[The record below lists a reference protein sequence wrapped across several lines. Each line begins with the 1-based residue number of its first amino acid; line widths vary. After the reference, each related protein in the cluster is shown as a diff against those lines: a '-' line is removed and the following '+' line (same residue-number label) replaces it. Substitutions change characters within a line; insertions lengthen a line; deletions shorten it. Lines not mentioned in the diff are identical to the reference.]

1 MVSYDGFATIRD
13 AADRASARPENSG
26 VSLGDRADRTK
37 ARILVIDDDASVC
50 DSMVDALAGEGY
62 ECMGAEN
69 GSLGLARVA
78 DTRPHLIILDILLPK
93 LSGFELVATLRSDP
107 ATRLIPVV
115 IVTALA
121 DRPSYRRMMELGAED
136 YLTKP
141 FTIDELLGAVET
153 QLRKQAWR
161 DVGRLRGREGKVL
174 AFAGWR
180 FDVARRRLFT
190 ASGGDCRLTISE
202 ACLLRALL
210 DNPKRVLVRHEIME
224 HLARSLSSPS
234 DRSVDVLVARL
245 RRKIEADPKRPKI
258 IETVRGVGYV
268 LNARVKSVGSGT
280 RGKK

>member
-1 MVSYDGFATIRD
+1 MGSSCSSSFNISQRIGVVACAFA
-13 AADRASARPENSG
+13 
-26 VSLGDRADRTK
+26 
-37 ARILVIDDDASVC
+37 
-50 DSMVDALAGEGY
+50 
-62 ECMGAEN
+62 
-69 GSLGLARVA
+69 
-78 DTRPHLIILDILLPK
+78 HLIIVDILLPK

-107 ATRLIPVV
+107 ATQLIPVV

-161 DVGRLRGREGKVL
+161 DVDRLRGREGKVL

-190 ASGGDCRLTISE
+190 TSGGDCRLTLSE
-202 ACLLRALL
+202 ARLLRALL
-210 DNPKRVLVRHEIME
+210 DNPKRVLARHEIME
-224 HLARSLSSPS
+224 HLARSLSSQF

-245 RRKIEADPKRPKI
+245 RRKIEADPRRPQI

-268 LNARVKSVGSGT
+268 LNARVKSLGSGT
-280 RGKK
+280 GGKK

>member
-1 MVSYDGFATIRD
+1 M
-13 AADRASARPENSG
+13 ADRAHG
-26 VSLGDRADRTK
+26 TK
-37 ARILVIDDDASVC
+37 ARILVIDDDASVR
-50 DSMVDALAGEGY
+50 DSIIDALAGEGHD
-62 ECMGAEN
+62 CVGAEN

-78 DTRPHLIILDILLPK
+78 DTRPQLIILDILLPK
-93 LSGFELVATLRSDP
+93 LSGFELIATLRSDP

-136 YLTKP
+136 FLTKP
-141 FTIDELLGAVET
+141 FAIDELLGAVET

-161 DVGRLRGREGKVL
+161 DVDRLRGREGKVL

-190 ASGGDCRLTISE
+190 TSGGDCRLTLSE
-202 ACLLRALL
+202 ARLLRALL
-210 DNPKRVLVRHEIME
+210 DNSKRVLARQEILD
-224 HLARSLSSPS
+224 HLARSLSSPF

-245 RRKIEADPKRPKI
+245 RRKIEADPRRPQI

-280 RGKK
+280 GGKK